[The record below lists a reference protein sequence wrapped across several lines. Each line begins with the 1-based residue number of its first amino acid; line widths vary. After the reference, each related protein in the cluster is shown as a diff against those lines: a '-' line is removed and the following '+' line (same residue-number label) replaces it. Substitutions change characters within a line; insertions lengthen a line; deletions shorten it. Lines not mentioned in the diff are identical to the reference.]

1 MAIWVKRY
9 LLTLVILLA
18 LDALWLGVIAP
29 PFYQSQIGFLMAASP
44 NWGAAGAFYLL
55 FVAGL
60 VVFVIS
66 PGVSPGIEAGTPSRT
81 AWRGAFFGLVAYAT
95 YDLTNLATLDRWPLL
110 LTVVDMAW
118 GTCLCAATALLGVW
132 AGRKW
137 AR

>member
-1 MAIWVKRY
+1 MAIWIKRY

-29 PFYQSQIGFLMAASP
+29 PFYRSQIGFLMADSP
-44 NWGAAGAFYLL
+44 NWGAAGVFYLL

-60 VVFVIS
+60 VVFVIA
-66 PGVSPGIEAGTPSRT
+66 PGLGAGAPSRA

-95 YDLTNLATLDRWPLL
+95 YDLTNLATLARWPLL

-118 GTCLCAATALLGVW
+118 GTLLCAATAWLGVW
-132 AGRKW
+132 AGRKVQ
-137 AR
+137 

>member
-1 MAIWVKRY
+1 MATWVKRY

-29 PFYQSQIGFLMAASP
+29 PFYRSQIGFLMAPSP
-44 NWGAAGAFYLL
+44 NWGAAGLFYLL

-60 VVFVIS
+60 LVFVVA
-66 PGVSPGIEAGTPSRT
+66 PGLESGTLSRA

-118 GTCLCAATALLGVW
+118 GATLCAATAWLSVR
-132 AGRKW
+132 AGKKMQ
-137 AR
+137 

>member
-29 PFYQSQIGFLMAASP
+29 PFYRSQIGFLMAASP

-60 VVFVIS
+60 VVFVVA
-66 PGVSPGIEAGTPSRT
+66 PGLEAGAPGRA
-81 AWRGAFFGLVAYAT
+81 AWRGALFGLVAYAT

-118 GTCLCAATALLGVW
+118 GTALCAVTAWLSVW
-132 AGRKW
+132 AGTKVH
-137 AR
+137 